1 MKTIQKACSVAIL
14 AMMCAAC
21 GSGHE
26 AAAPEPMPPSDT
38 VAGDQVRAM
47 ERAKGVE
54 TTTMESKQAVDR
66 AVDEGEGSS
75 GQ

>member
-21 GSGHE
+21 GSKKE
-26 AAAPEPMPPSDT
+26 AEEPKPMDPKDT
-38 VAGDQVRAM
+38 FAGDQIRAK
-47 ERAKGVE
+47 ERAEAVE
-54 TTTMESKQAVDR
+54 ATTMEHKAEMDR
-66 AVDEGEGSS
+66 AIEET